1 MLLQQ
6 TRRRLV
12 SCGQFFDT
20 TLGSD
25 WLVIEPISVS
35 CDLCEDPAIFPLIID
50 HLFQVTTSADGILRL
65 CRDFFYRSDHD
76 VSLSTYI
83 LLCLSTLQ
91 LNYYNVCH
99 ITRPQVMNGLMSP
112 CGNFKGMVHI
122 YKLFFNCNG
131 TWEGFQK
138 IGVLRSQENL
148 THYMCGKICTRSLL
162 NLIDR
167 VIC

>member
-1 MLLQQ
+1 MEQYVFQMNPVSTEYGLLFTQGGLGTLSQRALLTQGEPIHQLGLILLQQ

-25 WLVIEPISVS
+25 WLVIEPISVP
-35 CDLCEDPAIFPLIID
+35 CDLCEDTAIFPLIID

-83 LLCLSTLQ
+83 LLCLSTLY
-91 LNYYNVCH
+91 LNNYNVCH
-99 ITRPQVMNGLMSP
+99 IRPQVMN
-112 CGNFKGMVHI
+112 C
-122 YKLFFNCNG
+122 
-131 TWEGFQK
+131 
-138 IGVLRSQENL
+138 
-148 THYMCGKICTRSLL
+148 
-162 NLIDR
+162 
-167 VIC
+167 